1 MLLAMVISFVKGG
14 PSNILPVFSRVEGSS
29 STTNASTMFAGIVS
43 VLVMTPFFYAG
54 FDTIPQ
60 QAEEAAEGLD
70 WNKFGKVISM
80 ALLAAGG
87 FYMICIYSFGTIIPW
102 TDFVKSSVPALACLK
117 QINII
122 LYVVMLI
129 IATLGPMGPMNSFY
143 GATSRIMLAMGR
155 KGQLPESF
163 AKLDEK
169 SGAPR
174 MANIVLAVLTL
185 IGPFLGKKM
194 LVSLTNVSALAF
206 IFSCMMVSF
215 ACLKMRFTEPD
226 LPRPYIDGTGAE
238 PVQNGLVLV
247 EDDKIVY
254 AGPDREV
261 GEDYEVIDITGKTI
275 MPGLIDSHLHFSG
288 NLTDDDSDWVL
299 EDVVQ
304 KTVVAVQQAH
314 ECLENGLTTVGEISR
329 SGIQIRDMVEAGVM
343 KGPRVVATGLG
354 FCRTAG
360 HGDSHKLPSYY
371 NNESHPW
378 AERVDGPWDLR
389 KAVRRR
395 LRQSPDAIKIWST
408 GGGIWR
414 WDQKLDQHYT
424 LEEIQAVVDESNMVG
439 IPVWSH
445 AEGYGGALDSAKAGV
460 HLIIHGQTL
469 NDECLDI
476 MAEKGIYFCPTIQFL
491 NEWFKTYAPPYI
503 PEVHDQ
509 YPGDTV
515 AEKELNRVYANL
527 RKAKE
532 KGIGLTIGSDSFCS
546 SLTPYGTTAIGEM
559 YSFVEKAG
567 ISEMDTI
574 VAATSVG
581 AEMLKVDDVTGSLVE
596 GKCADLL
603 VINGNPLENIRAIAV
618 ENMDVI
624 MKEGYFVK
632 R

>member
-1 MLLAMVISFVKGG
+1 MKKVAFKGG
-14 PSNILPVFSRVEGSS
+14 
-29 STTNASTMFAGIVS
+29 
-43 VLVMTPFFYAG
+43 
-54 FDTIPQ
+54 
-60 QAEEAAEGLD
+60 
-70 WNKFGKVISM
+70 
-80 ALLAAGG
+80 LL
-87 FYMICIYSFGTIIPW
+87 
-102 TDFVKSSVPALACLK
+102 
-117 QINII
+117 
-122 LYVVMLI
+122 
-129 IATLGPMGPMNSFY
+129 
-143 GATSRIMLAMGR
+143 
-155 KGQLPESF
+155 
-163 AKLDEK
+163 
-169 SGAPR
+169 
-174 MANIVLAVLTL
+174 
-185 IGPFLGKKM
+185 
-194 LVSLTNVSALAF
+194 
-206 IFSCMMVSF
+206 
-215 ACLKMRFTEPD
+215 
-226 LPRPYIDGTGAE
+226 IDGTGAE
-238 PVQNGLVLV
+238 PVVNSLVLT
-247 EDDKIVY
+247 EDDKIAY
-254 AGPDREV
+254 AGADKEIGP
-261 GEDYEVIDITGKTI
+261 DYEVVDITGKTI

-288 NLTDDDSDWVL
+288 NLTDDDSAWVL

-329 SGIQIRDMVEAGVM
+329 SGIQIRNMVEAGVM

-354 FCRTAG
+354 FCRTCG

-371 NNESHPW
+371 NDESHPW

-395 LRQSPDAIKIWST
+395 LRQNPDAIKIWST

-424 LEEIQAVVDESNMVG
+424 LEEIQAVVDECRMVG

-445 AEGYGGALDSAKAGV
+445 AEGYGGALDSARAGV

-527 RKAKE
+527 RKAKA

-574 VAATSVG
+574 VAATKAG
-581 AEMLKVDDVTGSLVE
+581 AEMLKVDNVTGSLAE
-596 GKCADLL
+596 GKSADLL

>member
-1 MLLAMVISFVKGG
+1 MKKVAFKGG
-14 PSNILPVFSRVEGSS
+14 
-29 STTNASTMFAGIVS
+29 
-43 VLVMTPFFYAG
+43 
-54 FDTIPQ
+54 
-60 QAEEAAEGLD
+60 
-70 WNKFGKVISM
+70 
-80 ALLAAGG
+80 LL
-87 FYMICIYSFGTIIPW
+87 
-102 TDFVKSSVPALACLK
+102 
-117 QINII
+117 
-122 LYVVMLI
+122 
-129 IATLGPMGPMNSFY
+129 
-143 GATSRIMLAMGR
+143 
-155 KGQLPESF
+155 
-163 AKLDEK
+163 
-169 SGAPR
+169 
-174 MANIVLAVLTL
+174 
-185 IGPFLGKKM
+185 
-194 LVSLTNVSALAF
+194 
-206 IFSCMMVSF
+206 
-215 ACLKMRFTEPD
+215 
-226 LPRPYIDGTGAE
+226 IDGTGAE
-238 PVQNGLVLV
+238 PVVNSLVLT
-247 EDDKIVY
+247 EDDKIAY
-254 AGPDREV
+254 AGADKEIGP
-261 GEDYEVIDITGKTI
+261 DYEVVDITGKTI

-329 SGIQIRDMVEAGVM
+329 SGIQIRNMVEAGVM

-354 FCRTAG
+354 FCRTCG

-371 NNESHPW
+371 NDESHPW

-395 LRQSPDAIKIWST
+395 LRQNPDAIKIWST

-424 LEEIQAVVDESNMVG
+424 LEEIQAVVDECRMVG

-445 AEGYGGALDSAKAGV
+445 AEGYGGALDSARAGV

-509 YPGDTV
+509 YPGNTV

-527 RKAKE
+527 RKAKA

-574 VAATSVG
+574 VAATKTG
-581 AEMLKVDDVTGSLVE
+581 AEMLKVDNVTGSLTE
-596 GKCADLL
+596 GKSADLL

>member
-1 MLLAMVISFVKGG
+1 MTKVAFKNGLL
-14 PSNILPVFSRVEGSS
+14 
-29 STTNASTMFAGIVS
+29 
-43 VLVMTPFFYAG
+43 
-54 FDTIPQ
+54 
-60 QAEEAAEGLD
+60 
-70 WNKFGKVISM
+70 
-80 ALLAAGG
+80 
-87 FYMICIYSFGTIIPW
+87 
-102 TDFVKSSVPALACLK
+102 
-117 QINII
+117 
-122 LYVVMLI
+122 
-129 IATLGPMGPMNSFY
+129 
-143 GATSRIMLAMGR
+143 
-155 KGQLPESF
+155 
-163 AKLDEK
+163 
-169 SGAPR
+169 
-174 MANIVLAVLTL
+174 
-185 IGPFLGKKM
+185 
-194 LVSLTNVSALAF
+194 
-206 IFSCMMVSF
+206 
-215 ACLKMRFTEPD
+215 
-226 LPRPYIDGTGAE
+226 IDGTGAE

-254 AGPDREV
+254 AGPDKAV
-261 GEDYEVIDITGKTI
+261 GEDYEVIDIAGKTI

-304 KTVVAVQQAH
+304 KTVVAVQQAR

-329 SGIQIRDMVEAGVM
+329 SGIQIRNMVEAGVM

-354 FCRTAG
+354 FCRTCG

-371 NNESHPW
+371 NDESHPW

-424 LEEIQAVVDESNMVG
+424 LEEIQAVVDECNMVG

-596 GKCADLL
+596 GKSADLL
-603 VINGNPLENIRAIAV
+603 VINGNPLENIRTISV
-618 ENMDVI
+618 DNMDII

>member
-1 MLLAMVISFVKGG
+1 MKKVAFKGG
-14 PSNILPVFSRVEGSS
+14 
-29 STTNASTMFAGIVS
+29 
-43 VLVMTPFFYAG
+43 
-54 FDTIPQ
+54 
-60 QAEEAAEGLD
+60 
-70 WNKFGKVISM
+70 
-80 ALLAAGG
+80 LL
-87 FYMICIYSFGTIIPW
+87 
-102 TDFVKSSVPALACLK
+102 
-117 QINII
+117 
-122 LYVVMLI
+122 
-129 IATLGPMGPMNSFY
+129 
-143 GATSRIMLAMGR
+143 
-155 KGQLPESF
+155 
-163 AKLDEK
+163 
-169 SGAPR
+169 
-174 MANIVLAVLTL
+174 
-185 IGPFLGKKM
+185 
-194 LVSLTNVSALAF
+194 
-206 IFSCMMVSF
+206 
-215 ACLKMRFTEPD
+215 
-226 LPRPYIDGTGAE
+226 IDGTGAE
-238 PVQNGLVLV
+238 PVVNSLVLV
-247 EDDKIVY
+247 EDDKIAY
-254 AGPDREV
+254 AGADREI
-261 GEDYEVIDITGKTI
+261 GPDYEVVDITGKTI

-329 SGIQIRDMVEAGVM
+329 SGIQIRNMVEAGVM

-354 FCRTAG
+354 FCRTCG

-371 NNESHPW
+371 NDESHPW

-395 LRQSPDAIKIWST
+395 LRQNPDAIKIWST

-424 LEEIQAVVDESNMVG
+424 LEEIQAVVDECRMVG

-445 AEGYGGALDSAKAGV
+445 AEGYGGALDSARAGV

-527 RKAKE
+527 RKAKA

-574 VAATSVG
+574 VAATKAG
-581 AEMLKVDDVTGSLVE
+581 AEMLKVDNVTGSLAE
-596 GKCADLL
+596 GKSADLL

>member
-1 MLLAMVISFVKGG
+1 MKKVAFKGG
-14 PSNILPVFSRVEGSS
+14 
-29 STTNASTMFAGIVS
+29 
-43 VLVMTPFFYAG
+43 
-54 FDTIPQ
+54 
-60 QAEEAAEGLD
+60 
-70 WNKFGKVISM
+70 
-80 ALLAAGG
+80 LL
-87 FYMICIYSFGTIIPW
+87 
-102 TDFVKSSVPALACLK
+102 
-117 QINII
+117 
-122 LYVVMLI
+122 
-129 IATLGPMGPMNSFY
+129 
-143 GATSRIMLAMGR
+143 
-155 KGQLPESF
+155 
-163 AKLDEK
+163 
-169 SGAPR
+169 
-174 MANIVLAVLTL
+174 
-185 IGPFLGKKM
+185 
-194 LVSLTNVSALAF
+194 
-206 IFSCMMVSF
+206 
-215 ACLKMRFTEPD
+215 
-226 LPRPYIDGTGAE
+226 IDGTGAE
-238 PVQNGLVLV
+238 PVVNSLVLT
-247 EDDKIVY
+247 EDDKIAY
-254 AGPDREV
+254 AGADKEIGP
-261 GEDYEVIDITGKTI
+261 DYEVVDITGKTI

-329 SGIQIRDMVEAGVM
+329 SGIQIRNMVEAGVM
-343 KGPRVVATGLG
+343 KGPRVMATGLG
-354 FCRTAG
+354 FCRTCG

-371 NNESHPW
+371 NDESHPW

-395 LRQSPDAIKIWST
+395 LRQNPDAIKIWST

-424 LEEIQAVVDESNMVG
+424 LEEIQAVVDECRMVG

-445 AEGYGGALDSAKAGV
+445 AEGYGGALDSARAGV

-469 NDECLDI
+469 DGECLDI

-527 RKAKE
+527 RKAKA

-574 VAATSVG
+574 VAATKAG
-581 AEMLKVDDVTGSLVE
+581 AEMLKVDNVTGSLAE
-596 GKCADLL
+596 GKSADLL

>member
-1 MLLAMVISFVKGG
+1 MKKVAFKGG
-14 PSNILPVFSRVEGSS
+14 
-29 STTNASTMFAGIVS
+29 
-43 VLVMTPFFYAG
+43 
-54 FDTIPQ
+54 
-60 QAEEAAEGLD
+60 
-70 WNKFGKVISM
+70 
-80 ALLAAGG
+80 LL
-87 FYMICIYSFGTIIPW
+87 
-102 TDFVKSSVPALACLK
+102 
-117 QINII
+117 
-122 LYVVMLI
+122 
-129 IATLGPMGPMNSFY
+129 
-143 GATSRIMLAMGR
+143 
-155 KGQLPESF
+155 
-163 AKLDEK
+163 
-169 SGAPR
+169 
-174 MANIVLAVLTL
+174 
-185 IGPFLGKKM
+185 
-194 LVSLTNVSALAF
+194 
-206 IFSCMMVSF
+206 
-215 ACLKMRFTEPD
+215 
-226 LPRPYIDGTGAE
+226 IDGTGAE
-238 PVQNGLVLV
+238 PVVNSLVLT
-247 EDDKIVY
+247 EDDKIAY
-254 AGPDREV
+254 AGADKEIGP
-261 GEDYEVIDITGKTI
+261 DYEVVDITGKTI

-329 SGIQIRDMVEAGVM
+329 SGIQIRNMVEAGVM

-354 FCRTAG
+354 FCRTCG

-371 NNESHPW
+371 NDESHPW

-395 LRQSPDAIKIWST
+395 LRQNPDAIKIWST

-424 LEEIQAVVDESNMVG
+424 LEEIQAVVDECRMVG

-445 AEGYGGALDSAKAGV
+445 AEGYGGALDSARAGV
-460 HLIIHGQTL
+460 HLIIHGPTL

-527 RKAKE
+527 RKAKA

-574 VAATSVG
+574 VAATKAG
-581 AEMLKVDDVTGSLVE
+581 AEMLKVDNVTGSLAE
-596 GKCADLL
+596 GKSADLL

>member
-1 MLLAMVISFVKGG
+1 MKKVAFKGG
-14 PSNILPVFSRVEGSS
+14 
-29 STTNASTMFAGIVS
+29 
-43 VLVMTPFFYAG
+43 
-54 FDTIPQ
+54 
-60 QAEEAAEGLD
+60 
-70 WNKFGKVISM
+70 
-80 ALLAAGG
+80 LL
-87 FYMICIYSFGTIIPW
+87 
-102 TDFVKSSVPALACLK
+102 
-117 QINII
+117 
-122 LYVVMLI
+122 
-129 IATLGPMGPMNSFY
+129 
-143 GATSRIMLAMGR
+143 
-155 KGQLPESF
+155 
-163 AKLDEK
+163 
-169 SGAPR
+169 
-174 MANIVLAVLTL
+174 
-185 IGPFLGKKM
+185 
-194 LVSLTNVSALAF
+194 
-206 IFSCMMVSF
+206 
-215 ACLKMRFTEPD
+215 
-226 LPRPYIDGTGAE
+226 IDGTGAE
-238 PVQNGLVLV
+238 PVVNSLVLT
-247 EDDKIVY
+247 EDDKIAY
-254 AGPDREV
+254 AGADKEIGP
-261 GEDYEVIDITGKTI
+261 DYEVVDITGKTI

-329 SGIQIRDMVEAGVM
+329 SGIQIRNMVEAGVM

-354 FCRTAG
+354 FCRTCG

-371 NNESHPW
+371 NDESHPW

-395 LRQSPDAIKIWST
+395 LRQNPDAIKIWST

-424 LEEIQAVVDESNMVG
+424 LEEIQAVVDECRMVG

-445 AEGYGGALDSAKAGV
+445 AEGYGGALDSARAGV

-509 YPGDTV
+509 YPGDT
-515 AEKELNRVYANL
+515 NL
-527 RKAKE
+527 RKAKA

-574 VAATSVG
+574 VAATKAG
-581 AEMLKVDDVTGSLVE
+581 AEMLKVDNVTGSLAE
-596 GKCADLL
+596 GKSADLL

>member
-1 MLLAMVISFVKGG
+1 MK
-14 PSNILPVFSRVEGSS
+14 
-29 STTNASTMFAGIVS
+29 
-43 VLVMTPFFYAG
+43 
-54 FDTIPQ
+54 
-60 QAEEAAEGLD
+60 
-70 WNKFGKVISM
+70 KV
-80 ALLAAGG
+80 A
-87 FYMICIYSFGTIIPW
+87 F
-102 TDFVKSSVPALACLK
+102 
-117 QINII
+117 
-122 LYVVMLI
+122 
-129 IATLGPMGPMNSFY
+129 
-143 GATSRIMLAMGR
+143 
-155 KGQLPESF
+155 
-163 AKLDEK
+163 K
-169 SGAPR
+169 SG
-174 MANIVLAVLTL
+174 LL
-185 IGPFLGKKM
+185 
-194 LVSLTNVSALAF
+194 
-206 IFSCMMVSF
+206 
-215 ACLKMRFTEPD
+215 
-226 LPRPYIDGTGAE
+226 IDGTGAE
-238 PVQNGLVLV
+238 PVVNSLVLT
-247 EDDKIVY
+247 EDDKIAY
-254 AGPDREV
+254 AGADKEIGP
-261 GEDYEVIDITGKTI
+261 DYEVVDITGKTI

-329 SGIQIRDMVEAGVM
+329 SGIQIRNMVEAGVM

-354 FCRTAG
+354 FCRTCG

-371 NNESHPW
+371 NDESHPW

-395 LRQSPDAIKIWST
+395 LRQNPDAIKIWST

-424 LEEIQAVVDESNMVG
+424 LEEIQAVVDECRMVG

-445 AEGYGGALDSAKAGV
+445 AEGYGGALDSARAGV

-527 RKAKE
+527 RKAKA

-574 VAATSVG
+574 VAATKAG
-581 AEMLKVDDVTGSLVE
+581 AEMLKVDNVTGSLAE
-596 GKCADLL
+596 GKSADLL

>member
-1 MLLAMVISFVKGG
+1 MKKVAFKGG
-14 PSNILPVFSRVEGSS
+14 
-29 STTNASTMFAGIVS
+29 
-43 VLVMTPFFYAG
+43 
-54 FDTIPQ
+54 
-60 QAEEAAEGLD
+60 
-70 WNKFGKVISM
+70 
-80 ALLAAGG
+80 LL
-87 FYMICIYSFGTIIPW
+87 
-102 TDFVKSSVPALACLK
+102 
-117 QINII
+117 
-122 LYVVMLI
+122 
-129 IATLGPMGPMNSFY
+129 
-143 GATSRIMLAMGR
+143 
-155 KGQLPESF
+155 
-163 AKLDEK
+163 
-169 SGAPR
+169 
-174 MANIVLAVLTL
+174 
-185 IGPFLGKKM
+185 
-194 LVSLTNVSALAF
+194 
-206 IFSCMMVSF
+206 
-215 ACLKMRFTEPD
+215 
-226 LPRPYIDGTGAE
+226 IDGTGAE
-238 PVQNGLVLV
+238 PVVNSLVLT
-247 EDDKIVY
+247 EDDKIAY
-254 AGPDREV
+254 AGADKEIGP
-261 GEDYEVIDITGKTI
+261 DYEVVDITGKTI

-329 SGIQIRDMVEAGVM
+329 SGIQIRNMVEAGVM

-354 FCRTAG
+354 FCRTCG

-371 NNESHPW
+371 NDESHPW

-395 LRQSPDAIKIWST
+395 LRQNPDAIKIWST

-424 LEEIQAVVDESNMVG
+424 LEEIQAVVDECRMVG

-445 AEGYGGALDSAKAGV
+445 AEGYGGALDSARAGV

-491 NEWFKTYAPPYI
+491 NEWFKTYI

-527 RKAKE
+527 RKAKA

-574 VAATSVG
+574 VAATKAG
-581 AEMLKVDDVTGSLVE
+581 AEMLKVDNVTGSLAE
-596 GKCADLL
+596 GKSADLL

>member
-1 MLLAMVISFVKGG
+1 MKKVAFKGG
-14 PSNILPVFSRVEGSS
+14 
-29 STTNASTMFAGIVS
+29 
-43 VLVMTPFFYAG
+43 
-54 FDTIPQ
+54 
-60 QAEEAAEGLD
+60 
-70 WNKFGKVISM
+70 
-80 ALLAAGG
+80 LL
-87 FYMICIYSFGTIIPW
+87 
-102 TDFVKSSVPALACLK
+102 
-117 QINII
+117 
-122 LYVVMLI
+122 
-129 IATLGPMGPMNSFY
+129 
-143 GATSRIMLAMGR
+143 
-155 KGQLPESF
+155 
-163 AKLDEK
+163 
-169 SGAPR
+169 
-174 MANIVLAVLTL
+174 
-185 IGPFLGKKM
+185 
-194 LVSLTNVSALAF
+194 
-206 IFSCMMVSF
+206 
-215 ACLKMRFTEPD
+215 
-226 LPRPYIDGTGAE
+226 IDGTGAE
-238 PVQNGLVLV
+238 PVVNSLVLT
-247 EDDKIVY
+247 EDDKIAY
-254 AGPDREV
+254 AGADKEIGP
-261 GEDYEVIDITGKTI
+261 DYEVVDITGKTI

-329 SGIQIRDMVEAGVM
+329 SGIQIRNMVEAGVM

-354 FCRTAG
+354 FCRTCG
-360 HGDSHKLPSYY
+360 HGDSHKLPRYY
-371 NNESHPW
+371 NDESHPW

-395 LRQSPDAIKIWST
+395 LRQNPDAIKIWST

-424 LEEIQAVVDESNMVG
+424 LEEIQAVVDECRMVG

-445 AEGYGGALDSAKAGV
+445 AEGYGGALDSARAGV

-527 RKAKE
+527 RKAKA

-574 VAATSVG
+574 VAATKAG
-581 AEMLKVDDVTGSLVE
+581 AEMLKVDNVTGSLAE
-596 GKCADLL
+596 GKSADLL